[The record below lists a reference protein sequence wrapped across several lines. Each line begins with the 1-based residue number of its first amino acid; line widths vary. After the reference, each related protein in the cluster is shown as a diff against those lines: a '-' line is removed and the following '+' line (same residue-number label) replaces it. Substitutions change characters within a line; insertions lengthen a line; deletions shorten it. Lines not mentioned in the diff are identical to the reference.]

1 MRNKPRLRSKLLLGA
16 LVAVLLAHG
25 AIPLNNPKVRQIGEL
40 LRCQC
45 GCPYTVA
52 ECDMQNCHFAE
63 PARDRILGMVEQ
75 GKSEKEILD
84 AFVADYGLK
93 ILTRPPAEGFF
104 LVGWIMPGVGV
115 LVGLGIVALVLQR
128 FLKQRPSPATPAP
141 AADSPELARYRDQIE
156 KELSDLD

>member
-1 MRNKPRLRSKLLLGA
+1 MRNNLRLRSKLLLGA
-16 LVAVLLAHG
+16 LLAVLLAHG
-25 AIPLNNPKVRQIGEL
+25 GVPLNNPRVRQIGGL
-40 LRCQC
+40 LQCQC

-52 ECDMQNCHFAE
+52 DCDMQNCHFAE
-63 PARDRILGMVEQ
+63 PARERILGLVEQ
-75 GKSEKEILD
+75 GKSEKDILD

-115 LVGLGIVALVLQR
+115 LVGFGIVALLLQR
-128 FLKQRPSPATPAP
+128 YLKQRPAPATPAP
-141 AADSPELARYRDQIE
+141 SPDSPEMARYRDQIE